1 MRTLTLLLWAMALLL
16 SGCASGQ
23 GQPKLPYDAWGISM
37 LAPNYMEVWV
47 ESVDVI
53 DQRGLVFERVHGGGV
68 AMRSPA
74 NNKGNPTGWPTK
86 PGGSSKDISGVDLP
100 EFIFV
105 RWQSLVEP
113 QTYNVRIKVPEWV
126 REEMLTPREIESC
139 SWKDKRLTTYHR
151 KVITIGLAPGGIA
164 KVWLRGG
171 CLAAIEVGRFE
182 GAISKVGP
190 SQGQNNG
197 RYAYP
202 PSPEAE
208 AYIKQFGIP
217 YGSW

>member
-1 MRTLTLLLWAMALLL
+1 MRRLTLLWVMTLLL

-23 GQPKLPYDAWGISM
+23 GRPNLPYDAWGISM

-74 NNKGNPTGWPTK
+74 NNKGNPTGWTTK

-113 QTYNVRIKVPEWV
+113 QTYNVRINVPEWV
-126 REEMLTPREIESC
+126 REEMVKPLGAYCRFDGKWVENLYRDT
-139 SWKDKRLTTYHR
+139 
-151 KVITIGLAPGGIA
+151 ITIGLAPGGIA

-171 CLAAIEVGRFE
+171 CLETLEIGRFE

-190 SQGQNNG
+190 SQGQNEG